1 MKTLFAVLGVDVT
14 FAFLVAFF
22 ALTQTSCAADR
33 LPQPGSYDI
42 KEGKVDVGTYLGWR
56 VFHSTC
62 FTCHGVD
69 ALGTNLAPN
78 LLERIKGMTPRE
90 FATKVMTSYR
100 IILPST
106 EAESPEANRDAIMEE
121 VFRKERGKHGE
132 ITMPA
137 WETNLKVKPHILD
150 LYAYLSARADGALP
164 AGRPTT
170 KLAK

>member
-1 MKTLFAVLGVDVT
+1 MKVLFVVLRLDIAVAFLAAFFT
-14 FAFLVAFF
+14 FA
-22 ALTQTSCAADR
+22 QTGCAADR
-33 LPQPGSYDI
+33 LASPGSYKI
-42 KEGKVDVGTYLGWR
+42 KDGKVDVGTYLGWR

-69 ALGTNLAPN
+69 ALGTDLAPN
-78 LLERIKGMTPRE
+78 LVERIKGMTPRE

-100 IILPST
+100 IILPAT

-132 ITMPA
+132 IIMPA

-150 LYAYLSARADGALP
+150 LYAYLSARADGILP
-164 AGRPTT
+164 AGRP
-170 KLAK
+170 KMVDK